1 MSALARGGSLRGELR
16 HDEPMA
22 RHGGWRVGGPA
33 RRFFKPADRAD
44 LVAFLATLAP
54 DEELHW
60 VGLGSNLLVRDGG
73 IDGTVICLQ
82 GTLDSIETLADGR
95 VRAEAGATSAAVARH
110 CARAG
115 LLGVEFLAGIPGTLG
130 GALAMNAGA
139 HGDEIWQR
147 VAGVETADRRGRLHA
162 RTPADYRIAYR
173 RVAGPAG
180 EWFLAATLQLDP
192 GDPEEGQARIRALL
206 ERRGAT
212 QPTRQPTC
220 GSVFKNPPGD
230 FAGRLVEAAGLKG
243 CRVGGASVSTL
254 HANFIVTEAG
264 ATATDV
270 EALIAQVQATVAR
283 LHGVDLETE
292 VRIVGRPAAGGE
304 A

>member
-1 MSALARGGSLRGELR
+1 VSAQPAGTLRGELR

-33 RRFFKPADRAD
+33 RRFYRPADSAD
-44 LVAFLATLAP
+44 LVAFLATVEP
-54 DEELHW
+54 REELHW

-82 GTLDSIETLADGR
+82 GALDRIETLADDR
-95 VRAEAGATSAAVARH
+95 VRAEAGATDAAVARH

-147 VAGVETADRRGRLHA
+147 VVTVETAGRDGRL
-162 RTPADYRIAYR
+162 RERIPSDYRIAYR
-173 RVAGPAG
+173 SVTGPQD
-180 EWFLAATLQLDP
+180 EWFLAATLQLDA
-192 GDPEEGQARIRALL
+192 GDPDEGQARIRALL

-212 QPTRQPTC
+212 QPTRQPSC

-230 FAGRLVEAAGLKG
+230 FAGRLVEASGLKG
-243 CRVGGASVSTL
+243 FAIGGASVSTK
-254 HANFIVTEAG
+254 HANFIVTEGG
-264 ATATDV
+264 ATAGDV
-270 EALIAQVQATVAR
+270 EALIAHVQETVER
-283 LHGVDLETE
+283 LHGVRLGTE
-292 VRIVGRPAAGGE
+292 VRIVGKPGQGAMS
-304 A
+304 

>member
-1 MSALARGGSLRGELR
+1 MSAQPAGTLRGELR

-33 RRFFKPADRAD
+33 RRFYRPADSAD
-44 LVAFLATLAP
+44 LVAFLATVEPGEA
-54 DEELHW
+54 LHW

-82 GTLDSIETLADGR
+82 GALDRIETLADGR
-95 VRAEAGATSAAVARH
+95 VRAEAGATDAAVARH

-147 VAGVETADRRGRLHA
+147 VVTVETAGRDGRLHE

-173 RVAGPAG
+173 SVTGPQD
-180 EWFLAATLQLDP
+180 EWFLAATLQLDA
-192 GDPEEGQARIRALL
+192 GDPDEGQARIRALL

-212 QPTRQPTC
+212 QPTRQPSC

-230 FAGRLVEAAGLKG
+230 FAGRLVEASGLKG
-243 CRVGGASVSTL
+243 FTIGGASVSTK
-254 HANFIVTEAG
+254 HANFIVTEGG
-264 ATATDV
+264 ATAGDV
-270 EALIAQVQATVAR
+270 EALIAHVQETVER
-283 LHGVDLETE
+283 LHGVRLGTE
-292 VRIVGRPAAGGE
+292 VRIVGKPGQGAMS
-304 A
+304 

>member
-1 MSALARGGSLRGELR
+1 MSAQPAGTLRGELR

-33 RRFFKPADRAD
+33 RRFYRPADSAD
-44 LVAFLATLAP
+44 LVAFLATVEP
-54 DEELHW
+54 REELHW

-82 GTLDSIETLADGR
+82 GALDRIETLADDR
-95 VRAEAGATSAAVARH
+95 VRAEAGATDAAVARH

-147 VAGVETADRRGRLHA
+147 VVTVETAGRDGRL
-162 RTPADYRIAYR
+162 RERIPSDYRIAYR
-173 RVAGPAG
+173 SVTGPQD
-180 EWFLAATLQLDP
+180 EWFLAATLQLDA
-192 GDPEEGQARIRALL
+192 GDPDEGQARIRALL

-212 QPTRQPTC
+212 QPTRQPSC

-230 FAGRLVEAAGLKG
+230 FAGRLVEASGLKG
-243 CRVGGASVSTL
+243 FAIGGASVSTK
-254 HANFIVTEAG
+254 HANFIVTEGG
-264 ATATDV
+264 ATAGDV
-270 EALIAQVQATVAR
+270 EALIAHVQETVER
-283 LHGVDLETE
+283 LHGVRLGTE
-292 VRIVGRPAAGGE
+292 VRIVGKPGQGAMS
-304 A
+304 

>member
-1 MSALARGGSLRGELR
+1 VSAQPAGTLRGELR

-33 RRFFKPADRAD
+33 RRFYRPADSAD
-44 LVAFLATLAP
+44 LVAFLATVEP
-54 DEELHW
+54 REELHW

-82 GTLDSIETLADGR
+82 GALDRIETLADGQ
-95 VRAEAGATSAAVARH
+95 VRAEAGATDAAVARH

-147 VAGVETADRRGRLHA
+147 VVTVETAGRDGRL
-162 RTPADYRIAYR
+162 RERIPSDYRIAYR
-173 RVAGPAG
+173 SVTGPQD
-180 EWFLAATLQLDP
+180 EWFLAATLQLDA
-192 GDPEEGQARIRALL
+192 GDPDEGQARIRALL

-212 QPTRQPTC
+212 QPTRQPSC

-230 FAGRLVEAAGLKG
+230 FAGRLVEASGLKG
-243 CRVGGASVSTL
+243 FAIGGASVSTK
-254 HANFIVTEAG
+254 HANFIVTEGG
-264 ATATDV
+264 ATAGDV
-270 EALIAQVQATVAR
+270 EALIAHVQETVER
-283 LHGVDLETE
+283 LHGVRLGTE
-292 VRIVGRPAAGGE
+292 VRIVGKPGQGAMS
-304 A
+304 

>member
-1 MSALARGGSLRGELR
+1 MNALRSLPELRGDLR

-33 RRFFKPADRAD
+33 RRFYRPADRDD
-44 LVAFLATLAP
+44 LAAFVASLP
-54 DEELHW
+54 PGEELLW

-82 GTLDSIETLADGR
+82 GTLDTVTTLEDGR
-95 VRAEAGATSAAVARH
+95 VYAEAGATSAVVARH

-115 LLGVEFLAGIPGTLG
+115 LAGVEFLAGIPGTFG

-139 HGDEIWQR
+139 HGAEIWQR
-147 VAGVETADRRGRLHA
+147 VAGIETLDRAGCIHERIPGDYTVSYRHVEG
-162 RTPADYRIAYR
+162 PAD
-173 RVAGPAG
+173 
-180 EWFLAATLQLDP
+180 EWFLAAALQLDSDTQEAVQ
-192 GDPEEGQARIRALL
+192 GRVRALL

-212 QPTRQPTC
+212 QPTRQPSC

-230 FAGRLVEAAGLKG
+230 HAGRLIEAAALKG
-243 CRVGGASVSTL
+243 LRIGGASVSQR

-264 ATATDV
+264 ATASDV
-270 EALIAQVQATVAR
+270 ERLIGRVRETV
-283 LHGVDLETE
+283 LEMHGVTLETE
-292 VRIVGRPAAGGE
+292 VRIVGRGRQE
-304 A
+304 REQ

>member
-1 MSALARGGSLRGELR
+1 MNASTAIPLRGELR
-16 HDEPMA
+16 RDEPMA

-33 RRFFKPADRAD
+33 RRFFRPADHDD
-44 LVAFLATLAP
+44 LVAFLATLDP
-54 DEELHW
+54 GEELHW

-82 GTLDSIETLADGR
+82 GTLDRIDTLGEGR

-115 LLGVEFLAGIPGTLG
+115 LLGIEFLAGIPGTLG

-147 VAGVETADRRGRLHA
+147 VVGVETAGRDGAL
-162 RTPADYRIAYR
+162 RVRLPADYRVAYR
-173 RVAGPAG
+173 TVSGPVD

-192 GDPEEGQARIRALL
+192 GEPAEGQARIRALL

-212 QPTRQPTC
+212 QPTRQPSC

-230 FAGRLVEAAGLKG
+230 FAGRLIEASGLKG
-243 CRVGGASVSTL
+243 FAIGGASVSTK
-254 HANFIVTEAG
+254 HANFIVTGSE
-264 ATATDV
+264 ATAGDV
-270 EALIAQVQATVAR
+270 EALIEHVRETVAR
-283 LHGVDLETE
+283 LHGVRLQTE
-292 VRIVGRPAAGGE
+292 VRIVGLPAGE
-304 A
+304 GKA

>member
-1 MSALARGGSLRGELR
+1 VSAQPAGTLRGELR

-33 RRFFKPADRAD
+33 RRFYRPADSAD
-44 LVAFLATLAP
+44 LVAFLATVEP
-54 DEELHW
+54 GEELHW

-82 GTLDSIETLADGR
+82 GALDRIETLADDR
-95 VRAEAGATSAAVARH
+95 VRAEAGATDAAVARH

-147 VAGVETADRRGRLHA
+147 VVTVETAGRDGRL
-162 RTPADYRIAYR
+162 RERIPSDYRIAYR
-173 RVAGPAG
+173 SVTGPQD
-180 EWFLAATLQLDP
+180 EWFLAATLQLDA
-192 GDPEEGQARIRALL
+192 GDPDEGQARIRALL

-212 QPTRQPTC
+212 QPTRQPSC

-230 FAGRLVEAAGLKG
+230 FAGRLVEASGLKG
-243 CRVGGASVSTL
+243 FAIGGASVSTK
-254 HANFIVTEAG
+254 HANFIVTEGG
-264 ATATDV
+264 ATAGDV
-270 EALIAQVQATVAR
+270 EALIAHVQETVER
-283 LHGVDLETE
+283 LHGVRLGTE
-292 VRIVGRPAAGGE
+292 VRIVGKPGQGAMS
-304 A
+304 

>member
-1 MSALARGGSLRGELR
+1 MSTSVANGTVRGELR
-16 HDEPMA
+16 HDEPMN

-33 RRFFKPADRAD
+33 RRFFKPADRDD
-44 LVAFLATLAP
+44 LVAFLATLDP
-54 DEELHW
+54 DEELYW

-73 IDGTVICLQ
+73 IDGTVVCLQ
-82 GTLDSIETLADGR
+82 GTLDTVETLAGDR

-147 VAGVETADRRGRLHA
+147 VVGVETTGRDGILHH
-162 RTPADYRIAYR
+162 RVPADYRVAYR
-173 RVAGPAG
+173 HVAGPRG
-180 EWFLAATLQLDP
+180 EWFLSATLQLDP
-192 GDPEEGQARIRALL
+192 GEAEEGQARIRALL

-212 QPTRQPTC
+212 QPTRQPSC

-230 FAGRLVEAAGLKG
+230 FAGRLIEVAGLKG
-243 CRVGGASVSTL
+243 LRVGGASVSTK

-264 ATATDV
+264 ASAGDI
-270 EALIAQVQATVAR
+270 EAVIEQVRETVAR
-283 LHGVDLETE
+283 LYGVELEIE
-292 VRIVGRPAAGGE
+292 VQIVGQRARRAG
-304 A
+304 

>member
-1 MSALARGGSLRGELR
+1 MSAQPAGTLRGELR

-33 RRFFKPADRAD
+33 RRFYRPADSAD
-44 LVAFLATLAP
+44 LVAFLATVEP
-54 DEELHW
+54 GEELHW

-82 GTLDSIETLADGR
+82 GALDRIETLADDR
-95 VRAEAGATSAAVARH
+95 VRAEAGATDAAVARH

-147 VAGVETADRRGRLHA
+147 VVTVETAGRDGRL
-162 RTPADYRIAYR
+162 RERIPSDYRIAYR
-173 RVAGPAG
+173 SVTGPQD
-180 EWFLAATLQLDP
+180 EWFLAATLQLDA
-192 GDPEEGQARIRALL
+192 GDPDEGQARIRALL

-212 QPTRQPTC
+212 QPTRQPSC

-230 FAGRLVEAAGLKG
+230 FAGRLVEASGLKG
-243 CRVGGASVSTL
+243 FAIGGASVSTK
-254 HANFIVTEAG
+254 HANFIVTEGG
-264 ATATDV
+264 ATAGDV
-270 EALIAQVQATVAR
+270 EALIAHVQETVER
-283 LHGVDLETE
+283 LHGVRLGTE
-292 VRIVGRPAAGGE
+292 VRIVGKPGQGAMS
-304 A
+304 

>member
-1 MSALARGGSLRGELR
+1 MSAQPAGTLRGELR

-33 RRFFKPADRAD
+33 RRFYRPADSAD
-44 LVAFLATLAP
+44 LVAFLATVEP
-54 DEELHW
+54 REELHW

-82 GTLDSIETLADGR
+82 GALDRIETLADGR
-95 VRAEAGATSAAVARH
+95 VRAEAGATDAAVARH

-147 VAGVETADRRGRLHA
+147 VVTVETAGRDGRL
-162 RTPADYRIAYR
+162 RERIPSDYRIAYR
-173 RVAGPAG
+173 SVTGPQD
-180 EWFLAATLQLDP
+180 EWFLAATLQLDA
-192 GDPEEGQARIRALL
+192 GDPDEGQARIRALL

-212 QPTRQPTC
+212 QPTRQPSC

-230 FAGRLVEAAGLKG
+230 FAGRLVEASGLKG
-243 CRVGGASVSTL
+243 FAIGGASVSTK
-254 HANFIVTEAG
+254 HANFIVTEGG
-264 ATATDV
+264 ATAGDV
-270 EALIAQVQATVAR
+270 EALIAHVQETVER
-283 LHGVDLETE
+283 LHGVRLGTE
-292 VRIVGRPAAGGE
+292 VRIVGKPGQGAMS
-304 A
+304 

>member
-1 MSALARGGSLRGELR
+1 MSALPASPLRGELR
-16 HDEPMA
+16 RDEPMA

-33 RRFFKPADRAD
+33 RCFYRPADRDD
-44 LVAFLATLAP
+44 LAAFLATLEPGA
-54 DEELHW
+54 ELHW

-82 GTLDSIETLADGR
+82 GTLDGIETLAGNR
-95 VRAEAGATSAAVARH
+95 VRAEAGATDAAVARH

-147 VAGVETADRRGRLHA
+147 VVTVETAGRDGRLHT
-162 RTPADYRIAYR
+162 RTPADYTVAYR
-173 RVAGPAG
+173 SVSGPVD
-180 EWFLAATLQLDP
+180 EWFVAATLQLEAGEP
-192 GDPEEGQARIRALL
+192 AEGQARIRALL

-212 QPTRQPTC
+212 QPTRQPSC

-230 FAGRLVEAAGLKG
+230 FAGRLVEVSGLKG
-243 CRVGGASVSTL
+243 FAIGGASVSTK
-254 HANFIVTEAG
+254 HANFIVTETG
-264 ATATDV
+264 ATAADV
-270 EALIAQVQATVAR
+270 EALIAHVQETVMR
-283 LHGVDLETE
+283 LHGVRLETE
-292 VRIVGRPAAGGE
+292 VRVVGKPAGE
-304 A
+304 ATR

>member
-1 MSALARGGSLRGELR
+1 MSESAVNGTVRGELR
-16 HDEPMA
+16 QDEPMA

-33 RRFFKPADRAD
+33 RRFFKPADRDD
-44 LVAFLATLAP
+44 LVAFLATLAA
-54 DEELHW
+54 DEEIHW

-82 GTLDSIETLADGR
+82 GTLDAIETLDGGR

-147 VAGVETADRRGRLHA
+147 VIGIEATGRDGVVRL
-162 RTPADYRIAYR
+162 RSPSEYRVAYR
-173 RVAGPAG
+173 HVAGPEG
-180 EWFLAATLQLDP
+180 EWFLATTLQLDP
-192 GDPEEGQARIRALL
+192 GEPDEGQARIRALL

-212 QPTRQPTC
+212 QPTRQPSC

-230 FAGRLVEAAGLKG
+230 FAGRLIETAGLKG
-243 CRVGGASVSTL
+243 FQVGGASVSTK
-254 HANFIVTEAG
+254 HANFIVTETG
-264 ATATDV
+264 ASARDI
-270 EALIAQVQATVAR
+270 EALINQVREKVTR
-283 LHGVDLETE
+283 LHGVELETE
-292 VRIVGRPAAGGE
+292 VRIVGQATGGS

>member
-1 MSALARGGSLRGELR
+1 MSARTAPELRGELR
-16 HDEPMA
+16 RDEPMA

-33 RRFFKPADRAD
+33 ARFFKPADRED
-44 LVAFLATLAP
+44 LAAFLAGVDPGEAL
-54 DEELHW
+54 LW

-82 GTLDSIETLADGR
+82 GAIDRVDTLDGHR
-95 VRAEAGATSAAVARH
+95 VLAEAGATSAAVARH

-147 VAGVETADRRGRLHA
+147 VVEVETAGRDGLLHR

-173 RVAGPAG
+173 HVEGPHD
-180 EWFLAATLQLDP
+180 EWFVAATLALEP

-212 QPTRQPTC
+212 QPTRQPSC

-230 FAGRLVEAAGLKG
+230 FAGRLVESAGLKG
-243 CRVGGASVSTL
+243 YAIGGASVSTK
-254 HANFIVTEAG
+254 HANFIVTGSG
-264 ATATDV
+264 ATAADV
-270 EALIAQVQATVAR
+270 EALIEHVRETVAR
-283 LHGVDLETE
+283 RYGVRLETE
-292 VRIVGRPAAGGE
+292 VRIVGEPAIGGG

>member
-1 MSALARGGSLRGELR
+1 MSTSSAKNGALRGELR
-16 HDEPMA
+16 QDEPMA

-33 RRFFKPADRAD
+33 RRFFKPADRDD
-44 LVAFLATLAP
+44 LVAFLATLDP
-54 DEELHW
+54 DEELYW

-73 IDGTVICLQ
+73 IDGTVVCLQ
-82 GTLDSIETLADGR
+82 GTLDTVETLTGDR

-147 VAGVETADRRGRLHA
+147 VIGIEATGRDGLV
-162 RTPADYRIAYR
+162 RLRNPSEYRVAYR
-173 RVAGPAG
+173 HVAGPRG
-180 EWFLAATLQLDP
+180 EWFLSATLQLDP
-192 GDPEEGQARIRALL
+192 GEAEEGQARIRALL

-212 QPTRQPTC
+212 QPTRQPSC

-230 FAGRLVEAAGLKG
+230 FAGRLIEVAGLKG
-243 CRVGGASVSTL
+243 LRVGGASVSTK

-264 ATATDV
+264 ASAGDI
-270 EALIAQVQATVAR
+270 EALIEQVRETVAR
-283 LHGVDLETE
+283 LYGVELEIE
-292 VRIVGRPAAGGE
+292 VQIVGQRTGRTG
-304 A
+304 

>member
-1 MSALARGGSLRGELR
+1 MSAQPAGTLRGELR

-33 RRFFKPADRAD
+33 RRFYRPADSTD
-44 LVAFLATLAP
+44 LVAFLATVEP
-54 DEELHW
+54 GEELHW

-82 GTLDSIETLADGR
+82 GALDRIETLADGR
-95 VRAEAGATSAAVARH
+95 VRAEAGATDAAVARH

-147 VAGVETADRRGRLHA
+147 VVTVETAGRDGRL
-162 RTPADYRIAYR
+162 RERIPSDYRIAYR
-173 RVAGPAG
+173 SVTGPQD
-180 EWFLAATLQLDP
+180 EWFLAATLQLDA
-192 GDPEEGQARIRALL
+192 GDPDEGQARIRALL

-212 QPTRQPTC
+212 QPTRQPSC

-230 FAGRLVEAAGLKG
+230 FAGRLVEASGLKG
-243 CRVGGASVSTL
+243 FAIGGASVSTK
-254 HANFIVTEAG
+254 HANFIVTEGG
-264 ATATDV
+264 ATAGDV
-270 EALIAQVQATVAR
+270 EALIAHVQETVER
-283 LHGVDLETE
+283 LHGVRLGTE
-292 VRIVGRPAAGGE
+292 VRIVGKPGQGAMS
-304 A
+304 